1 MLLTELQK
9 ILKKDPQTIGRVSQ
23 KRELS
28 RSPIKTKEKMGDYNR
43 LRANTMFNRIKG
55 IGDDGTVKKLSPKDM
70 FATITSLFH
79 GHKDVLKNNLD
90 SAIDGLDP
98 QKEDDWR
105 YIKSSWNKMAH
116 TDKAVNLY
124 MWLNIM
130 GNGDHKNVLGTGKG
144 SVIFPKTTMFKA
156 LRKTMEENNVDS
168 DGYKTLDKKQK
179 DTPVD
184 FMFRNNPL
192 DEPFQEFR
200 KQYEIR
206 SNTKGFRN
214 SELDPFGEKYG
225 YHLDLKAQTPTIK
238 FKETDLPWE
247 TYEKAF
253 KELHSEFGQ
262 KDGYVYEEKYKKK
275 AKELLNRIMDPLES
289 YPETQRDDIE
299 NLINLLYGLGG
310 HGVDETYLHEK
321 RVGDLINKYI
331 LDESIP
337 EKDRDYI
344 RNLYGEKLKTVEKTA
359 YESYLI
365 NFRTEDYL

>member
-9 ILKKDPQTIGRVSQ
+9 ILKEDPQTIGRVSR

-43 LRANTMFNRIKG
+43 LKANAVFDKIRG
-55 IGDDGTVKKLSPKDM
+55 EKKVSNPKEI
-70 FATITSLFH
+70 FATITSFFH
-79 GHKDVLKNNLD
+79 GLDDVFRNDINSNID
-90 SAIDGLDP
+90 SLDP

-116 TDKAVNLY
+116 TDKALNLY

-130 GNGDHKNVLGTGKG
+130 GNGNHKNITDR
-144 SVIFPKTTMFKA
+144 FPKTNMFNA
-156 LRKTMEENNVDS
+156 LHAVMEENNVDIKDYNLLS
-168 DGYKTLDKKQK
+168 KEEKNTSEADRLLFKHNPLDGPFQDFRERYKTLSD
-179 DTPVD
+179 
-184 FMFRNNPL
+184 
-192 DEPFQEFR
+192 
-200 KQYEIR
+200 
-206 SNTKGFRN
+206 SKGFRN

-225 YHLDLKAQTPTIK
+225 YRLDLKAQTPTIK

-253 KELHSEFGQ
+253 KDLHSEFGQ

-289 YPETQRDDIE
+289 YPEIQRDDIE

-344 RNLYGEKLKTVEKTA
+344 RNLYGEKLKTVGKTA

-365 NFRTEDYL
+365 NFRKEE